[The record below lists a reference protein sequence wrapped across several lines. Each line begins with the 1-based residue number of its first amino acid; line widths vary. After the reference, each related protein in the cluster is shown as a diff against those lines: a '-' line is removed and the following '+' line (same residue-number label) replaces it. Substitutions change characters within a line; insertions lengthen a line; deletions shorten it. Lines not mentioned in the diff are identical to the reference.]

1 MWRDIK
7 LIQIRFEFEFI
18 KIGLDKLRMHIVIG
32 VTILKRLTKNENA
45 NKGGKLKKTQ
55 KGDYTKTRQQGENK
69 RTKNWECK

>member
-1 MWRDIK
+1 
-7 LIQIRFEFEFI
+7 
-18 KIGLDKLRMHIVIG
+18 MHIVIR

-69 RTKNWECK
+69 RTKN